1 MDLLKSELHCHNIF
15 SNGHIGYLE
24 PTHDCNVTIPNQLEQ
39 AYKVGLDTLF
49 VTNHNTMGGYNQM
62 LEYKK
67 NHKKFDTISVYPAE
81 EVTTN
86 NESHVLVYGITHTIN
101 PGLTLHEVLDE
112 VKKQDAVSIAPHP
125 FSLLDALR
133 EDSVYCDLF
142 EVFNSSNV
150 DVYSNLR
157 AKKFAKEKSL
167 HVVAGSD
174 SHVKST
180 IGRSTNLI
188 YAENKLD
195 SIISAMKHHKITIQ
209 DTGYVQPK
217 EALEHIRYKIENSAL
232 FIDKYASQFY
242 PRALWAV
249 RVLYKL
255 YMISPESIFWNMFYR
270 MSIATLKRISRKINF
285 EGYDY
290 RLLRERNLGVLLKM
304 AI

>member
-1 MDLLKSELHCHNIF
+1 MHSLKSELHCHNVF
-15 SNGHIGYLE
+15 SNGHVGSLE
-24 PTHDCNVTIPNQLEQ
+24 PIHDCNVTIPEQLEY
-39 AYKVGLDTLF
+39 AYKIGLDVLF
-49 VTNHNTMGGYNQM
+49 VTNHNTMAGYEQM

-67 NHKKFDTISVYPAE
+67 THKKFDRIKVYPAE
-81 EVTTN
+81 EVTTD
-86 NESHVLVYGITHTIN
+86 NEAHVLVYGINHTIKS
-101 PGLTLHEVLDE
+101 GLTLHEILDE
-112 VKKQDAVSIAPHP
+112 VRKQDAVSIAPHP

-157 AKKFAKEKSL
+157 AKKFANEKFL

-188 YAENKLD
+188 YSENKLD
-195 SIISAMKHHKITIQ
+195 SIISAMKHRKITIE
-209 DTGYVQPK
+209 DTGYVQPN
-217 EALEHIRYKIENSAL
+217 EALEHIRYKIENSAF
-232 FIDKYASQFY
+232 FIEKYTSQFY
-242 PRALWAV
+242 PRALWPIKL
-249 RVLYKL
+249 LYNL
-255 YMISPESIFWNMFYR
+255 YMINPEGIFWNIFYR
-270 MSIATLKRISRKINF
+270 MSIRVLKRISRKINF